1 MADSIVGRNAQPP
14 FWLPPMRCRGNAD
27 QEIVEQVKAER
38 LAGQFASRAKKDRR
52 IAAWC
57 PVTPRPELSTY
68 AIFPL
73 PDKNGQTLN
82 FHLKFIGALRDTKYL
97 AARRQGADMETHTEI

>member
-1 MADSIVGRNAQPP
+1 
-14 FWLPPMRCRGNAD
+14 MRCRGNAD

-82 FHLKFIGALRDTKYL
+82 FHLKFIGALRDTKDL
-97 AARRQGADMETHTEI
+97 AARRQGANMETHTEI